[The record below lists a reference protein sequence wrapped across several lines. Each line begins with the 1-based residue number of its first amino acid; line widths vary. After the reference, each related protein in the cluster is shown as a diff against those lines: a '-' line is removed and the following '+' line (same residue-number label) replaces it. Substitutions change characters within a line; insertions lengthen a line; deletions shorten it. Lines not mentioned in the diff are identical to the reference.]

1 MRYAV
6 CFNGYS
12 TSKVQRRTSANTI
25 QGATHISKTYL
36 KLQQSEGFV
45 IEAAAQIY
53 AAYITSGRLNE
64 ENKESLMKEAIRDAL
79 RIALTVDETIIA
91 ENEPG

>member
-1 MRYAV
+1 M
-6 CFNGYS
+6 
-12 TSKVQRRTSANTI
+12 
-25 QGATHISKTYL
+25 SKTYL

-53 AAYITSGRLNE
+53 AAYITSGKLNQ
-64 ENKESLMKEAIRDAL
+64 ENKEAIMKEAIRDAL
-79 RIALTVDETIIA
+79 RIALTVDETIIS

>member
-1 MRYAV
+1 M
-6 CFNGYS
+6 
-12 TSKVQRRTSANTI
+12 
-25 QGATHISKTYL
+25 SKTYL
-36 KLQQSEGFV
+36 KLQQSEGCV

-53 AAYITSGRLNE
+53 AAYITSGKLNQ
-64 ENKESLMKEAIRDAL
+64 ENKEAIMKEAIRDAL